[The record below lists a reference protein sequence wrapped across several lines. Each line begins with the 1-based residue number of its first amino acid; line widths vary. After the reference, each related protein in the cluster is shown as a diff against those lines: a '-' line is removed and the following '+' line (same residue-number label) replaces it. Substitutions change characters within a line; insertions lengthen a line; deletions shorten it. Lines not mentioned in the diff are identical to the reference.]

1 MPFGKRRKG
10 GKVEVINKET
20 GRVLGKHP
28 NDKAANKQL
37 AALAINVPEAF
48 DNPYRRKPKR

>member
-1 MPFGKRRKG
+1 MPFGKRKRG
-10 GKVEVINKET
+10 GKTEVINKET

-48 DNPYRRKPKR
+48 DKKTKGKK

>member
-1 MPFGKRRKG
+1 MPFGKRKRG

-28 NDKAANKQL
+28 NDKKANAQL
-37 AALAINVPEAF
+37 AVLAINVPK
-48 DNPYRRKPKR
+48 DKGKRK